1 MNGTDTTK
9 RSNSIITNGVDTIIF
24 QSLIQLLRKVLTR
37 PTLQKSNSSTTS
49 QTLQSR
55 HLDGIFKP
63 ISIIHLFQ
71 TPGWHLQAHLRQKS
85 LLQLGQIPGYSSV
98 QSSSTFKFR
107 QAPKPIYTLRYK
119 KIEQGQL
126 SYPKICPCY
135 FSYTKSSQNTK
146 L

>member
-63 ISIIHLFQ
+63 ISIIHLLQ

-85 LLQLGQIPGYSSV
+85 LLQLGQISLYSSV
-98 QSSSTFKFR
+98 QSSSTFRYRLAHKSLYIFR
-107 QAPKPIYTLRYK
+107 FKI
-119 KIEQGQL
+119 IEQGQL
-126 SYPKICPCY
+126 SYPKICPYY
-135 FSYTKSSQNTK
+135 FSYLRSNQDIK
-146 L
+146 